1 VIGVNGFDIGLLIL
15 LALLVLFGLIKGL
28 TRLLIGMGALI
39 VGFLLAAQFHQ
50 QLAVKLTWIN
60 VNEDILKLIAYV
72 MIFFGTMV
80 VGGLLAWAAR
90 KLLKAAML
98 SWADRLAGGA
108 VGLVAAM
115 LIAAWLVLPLV
126 AYSPFGEKA
135 LRDSTLAPYVTV
147 VADLAKRLV
156 PEELSDSYNK
166 KIEDLREY
174 WRERWQETPS
184 SLEARRPR
192 PGSVA

>member
-1 VIGVNGFDIGLLIL
+1 VNGFDIGLLIL
-15 LALLVLFGLIKGL
+15 LVLLVLFGLIKGL

-72 MIFFGTMV
+72 LIFFGTML
-80 VGGLLAWAAR
+80 VGGVLAWVAR

-126 AYSPFGEKA
+126 AYSPFGERA
-135 LRDSTLAPYVTV
+135 LRESVLAPYVTV
-147 VADLAKRLV
+147 VSDLAKRLV

-166 KIEDLREY
+166 KVEDLRQY
-174 WRERWQETPS
+174 WRERWQEVPG
-184 SLEARRPR
+184 SLEVRAPT
-192 PGSVA
+192 PGSLA

>member
-1 VIGVNGFDIGLLIL
+1 VIDVNGFDIGLLIL

-60 VNEDILKLIAYV
+60 VNTDV
-72 MIFFGTMV
+72 
-80 VGGLLAWAAR
+80 
-90 KLLKAAML
+90 ML
-98 SWADRLAGGA
+98 SWADRMAGGA

-135 LRDSTLAPYVTV
+135 LRDSVLAPYVTV
-147 VADLAKRLV
+147 VA
-156 PEELSDSYNK
+156 NK
-166 KIEDLREY
+166 KVEDLRQY
-174 WRERWQETPS
+174 WRERWQATPD
-184 SLEARRPR
+184 SLEVHRPR

>member
-1 VIGVNGFDIGLLIL
+1 MNGFDIGLLIL

-60 VNEDILKLIAYV
+60 VNDDILKLIAYV
-72 MIFFGTMV
+72 LIFFGTMA
-80 VGGLLAWAAR
+80 VGGVLAWITR

-174 WRERWQETPS
+174 WRDRWQETPG
-184 SLEARRPR
+184 SLEVRRPG

>member
-1 VIGVNGFDIGLLIL
+1 VSGVNGFDIGLLIL

-72 MIFFGTMV
+72 LIFFGTMF
-80 VGGLLAWAAR
+80 VGGVLAWVAR

-108 VGLVAAM
+108 VGLVAA
-115 LIAAWLVLPLV
+115 LLVAAWLVLPLV
-126 AYSPFGEKA
+126 AYSPFGERA
-135 LRDSTLAPYVTV
+135 LRESVLAPYVAV
-147 VADLAKRLV
+147 VADVAKELV
-156 PEELSDSYNK
+156 PQELSDSYEE
-166 KIEDLREY
+166 KIETLRQY
-174 WRERWQETPS
+174 WRDRWAAAPDSREV
-184 SLEARRPR
+184 LRVL

>member
-1 VIGVNGFDIGLLIL
+1 MNGFDIGLLIL
-15 LALLVLFGLIKGL
+15 LVLLVLFGLIKGL

-60 VNEDILKLIAYV
+60 VNDDVLKLIAYV
-72 MIFFGTMV
+72 MIFFGTMA
-80 VGGLLAWAAR
+80 VGGVLAWIVR
-90 KLLKAAML
+90 KLLKVAML

-135 LRDSTLAPYVTV
+135 LRDSTLAPYVAV

-156 PEELSDSYNK
+156 PKELSDSYNK

-174 WRERWQETPS
+174 WRDRWQETPGS
-184 SLEARRPR
+184 HEVRRPG